1 MDAMWCYDQRMAHTA
16 MDKEI
21 RSIVKYANMALEI
34 WNDLHERFGKESAPR
49 GYELKQSITQTRQE
63 GTSISAYYTKL
74 SSIWDEIDSILL
86 TPWWCVFSCKDSN
99 TCYEANT
106 KPWNIILPGG
116 RGRATTKYCRWKK
129 IHTHSRCSGLSNF
142 AACWSWQQ
150 SSYQVSSTIH
160 PLACYISYD
169 KFFNRHKSF
178 LADIMSHDEPKTL
191 FQASQDEKWW

>member
-1 MDAMWCYDQRMAHTA
+1 MAHTA

-86 TPWWCVFSCKDSN
+86 TP
-99 TCYEANT
+99 TQIHAT
-106 KPWNIILPGG
+106 KPTPNLGTSYYLVVEDEQQRNIVAG
-116 RGRATTKYCRWKK
+116 KK
-129 IHTHSRCSGLSNF
+129 FTPTPDAVAFQTSQHVGHDNKAPI
-142 AACWSWQQ
+142 
-150 SSYQVSSTIH
+150 
-160 PLACYISYD
+160 
-169 KFFNRHKSF
+169 KHKSF

-191 FQASQDEKWW
+191 FQASQDEKW